1 MIFAKHWKAATTV
14 LALAS
19 VVAGLGCRK
28 AQVDPFPQ
36 SGAVAG
42 WQKTSDTRVYAAKD
56 LWQYIDG
63 DADQYINA
71 GVISVATSEYKYR
84 DTVEAVVDVYKMSEA
99 AGAHKIFA
107 GDQSNDGKSVA
118 LGDEAISYEQSVIF
132 RKGSYLVRI
141 VAYEAT
147 PDTGQALSGLARGV
161 ASKL

>member
-1 MIFAKHWKAATTV
+1 MIFAEHWKAATAV
-14 LALAS
+14 LALAT
-19 VVAGLGCRK
+19 VVAGIGCRK
-28 AQVDPFPQ
+28 VQVDPFPQ
-36 SGAVAG
+36 SGAIAG

-63 DADQYINA
+63 DADQYVSA

-84 DTVEAVVDVYKMSEA
+84 DAVEAVVDVYKMSEA

-107 GDQSNDGKSVA
+107 GNQSTDGKSVA
-118 LGDEAISYEQSVIF
+118 LGDEAISHEQSVIF

-141 VAYEAT
+141 VAYEST
-147 PDTGQALSGLARGV
+147 PDTGQALLGLARGV